1 MLSLAKEKLIRSLE
15 TKKGREKSGLCLV
28 EGKKVIET
36 AGSAVEFTFTPED
49 FGKYLF
55 DQLVTTDSPQ
65 EIAGVAKIPEWSQE
79 EVEFRKTIVV
89 LDGVQD
95 PGNVGTILR
104 LCLGFD
110 ASLIL
115 IESADIT
122 SPKVVRSSVGALF
135 QVPWMKLSNADART
149 FIEKTSRKIF
159 RLEKKEGGVSVSALS
174 VNEPI
179 VLIAGNEGNGIHF
192 TQLGTSMAI
201 DHSDKLESLNV
212 GQAIAIAL
220 HTRFN
225 K

>member
-1 MLSLAKEKLIRSLE
+1 M
-15 TKKGREKSGLCLV
+15 
-28 EGKKVIET
+28 
-36 AGSAVEFTFTPED
+36 
-49 FGKYLF
+49 
-55 DQLVTTDSPQ
+55 
-65 EIAGVAKIPEWSQE
+65 
-79 EVEFRKTIVV
+79 